1 MTADEAR
8 DLFSEAFEGDLDE
21 AQQEAFDAALAADEE
36 LRLEY
41 EEFVDTFALVSKMG
55 EPESIEVPNL
65 LPKIQDRI
73 RRRSRGRYYRDQFSR
88 RAGPGWMMPLV
99 AAVAVLLI
107 LGAAVYA
114 LQTAVVLETT
124 AEHGSE

>member
-1 MTADEAR
+1 MTSDEAR
-8 DLFSEAFEGDLDE
+8 DLFSEALEGDLDE
-21 AQQEAFDAALAADEE
+21 AQQEEFDAALAADEE
-36 LRLEY
+36 LRVEY
-41 EEFVDTFALVSKMG
+41 DGFVDTFALVSKMG
-55 EPESIEVPNL
+55 EPEAIEVPNL

-88 RAGPGWMMPLV
+88 RAGPSWMLPLV
-99 AAVAVLLI
+99 AVVAVILV

-124 AEHGSE
+124 EDHGE

>member
-1 MTADEAR
+1 MTSDEAR
-8 DLFSEAFEGDLDE
+8 DLFSEALEGDLDE

-36 LRLEY
+36 LRVEY
-41 EEFVDTFALVSKMG
+41 DEFVDTFALVSKMG
-55 EPESIEVPNL
+55 EPEAIEVPNL

-88 RAGPGWMMPLV
+88 RAGPSWMLPLV
-99 AAVAVLLI
+99 AVVAVILV

-124 AEHGSE
+124 EDHGE

>member
-1 MTADEAR
+1 MTSDEAR
-8 DLFSEAFEGDLDE
+8 DLFSEALEGDLDE
-21 AQQEAFDAALAADEE
+21 AQQEEFDAALAADEE
-36 LRLEY
+36 LRVEY
-41 EEFVDTFALVSKMG
+41 DEFVDTFALVSKMG
-55 EPESIEVPNL
+55 EPEAIEVPNL

-88 RAGPGWMMPLV
+88 RAGPSWMLPLV
-99 AAVAVLLI
+99 AVVAVILV

-124 AEHGSE
+124 EDHGE

>member
-1 MTADEAR
+1 MTSDEAR
-8 DLFSEAFEGDLDE
+8 DLFSEALEGDLDE
-21 AQQEAFDAALAADEE
+21 AQREAFDAALVADEE
-36 LRLEY
+36 LRVEY
-41 EEFVDTFALVSKMG
+41 DEFVDTFALVSKMG
-55 EPESIEVPNL
+55 EPEAIEVPNL

-88 RAGPGWMMPLV
+88 RAGPSWMLPLV
-99 AAVAVLLI
+99 AVVAVILV

-124 AEHGSE
+124 EDHGE

>member
-88 RAGPGWMMPLV
+88 RAGPG
-99 AAVAVLLI
+99 
-107 LGAAVYA
+107 
-114 LQTAVVLETT
+114 
-124 AEHGSE
+124 

>member
-1 MTADEAR
+1 MTSDEAR
-8 DLFSEAFEGDLDE
+8 DLFSEALEGDLDE

-36 LRLEY
+36 LRVEY
-41 EEFVDTFALVSKMG
+41 DEFVVTFALVSKMG
-55 EPESIEVPNL
+55 EPEAIEVPNL

-88 RAGPGWMMPLV
+88 RAGPSWMLPLV
-99 AAVAVLLI
+99 AVVAVILV

-124 AEHGSE
+124 EDHGE